1 MVLSNEIRRLT
12 QGFLEGY
19 DDRIAVVAAI
29 RDNTAQE
36 LSRFRAAHEHMA
48 AEQRERLSAGRMRLA
63 SDVSTMRQHLAVYV
77 NGLRDNIATAMK
89 SLHAAHEHMAAE
101 QGQRLAHVD
110 AARKRTAVE
119 QHQRLAAYL
128 DGLRRNV
135 TTILKTID
143 AAHQSMAIQQ
153 RQRLAAGRVRLASD
167 VSKVRGDLQADRK
180 HLASEVSTMRGELQA
195 DQSEAHET
203 WNSFTKVMQKRR
215 AMKSGAPSPK
225 AAARRPAQTRPQAA
239 AAPRAAVRSEVSR
252 QQPAADDLGTITG
265 IGPGWQQ
272 RLNEMGIR
280 TFAQLASSTPKKIR
294 KAFGA
299 PGRLAKVEQWIEE
312 AQRRSS
318 VPAS

>member
-12 QGFLEGY
+12 QGFVEAY
-19 DDRIAVVAAI
+19 DDRMAMVAAI
-29 RDNTAQE
+29 RDNTVQD
-36 LSRFRAAHEHMA
+36 LSRIRAAHEHMA
-48 AEQRERLSAGRMRLA
+48 AEQHQRLA
-63 SDVSTMRQHLAVYV
+63 GFRADHENMAGEQRQRLADYMD
-77 NGLRDNIATAMK
+77 GLRDSVATVLN
-89 SLHAAHEHMAAE
+89 SLDAAHEKMAAE
-101 QGQRLAHVD
+101 QGQRLADVD

>member
-101 QGQRLAHVD
+101 QGQRLADYV
-110 AARKRTAVE
+110 
-119 QHQRLAAYL
+119 
-128 DGLRRNV
+128 DGLRDNV
-135 TTILKTID
+135 ATVLKSLD
-143 AAHQSMAIQQ
+143 AAHEHMAAEQ
-153 RQRLAAGRVRLASD
+153 RERLS
-167 VSKVRGDLQADRK
+167 ADRK
-180 HLASEVSTMRGELQA
+180 RLASEVSTMRGELQA
-195 DQSEAHET
+195 DQSQAHET
-203 WNSFTKVMQKRR
+203 WNSFAKLMQKRR

-225 AAARRPAQTRPQAA
+225 AAARRSPPL
-239 AAPRAAVRSEVSR
+239 
-252 QQPAADDLGTITG
+252 QP
-265 IGPGWQQ
+265 
-272 RLNEMGIR
+272 
-280 TFAQLASSTPKKIR
+280 
-294 KAFGA
+294 
-299 PGRLAKVEQWIEE
+299 
-312 AQRRSS
+312 
-318 VPAS
+318 